1 MKSLVYPSNL
11 LNAGTPFISFTA
23 QKFKYG
29 KGGKPLGYCSLYHPA
44 NVAFQDGAGY
54 TTFDMGPIGSQ
65 IIKGIG
71 SGSTEASLLS
81 AVENTSKAVTSN
93 NDVKTMMALKIAKEG
108 GLTAGND
115 LASTYGLAKGI
126 VTNPNTTA
134 AFTNMAIR
142 SYVFTFKLIADS
154 KEESKE
160 IKEIQQFF
168 RHNMYPEPGAANYI
182 LSYPAK
188 WDIRLYTSQGTEN
201 IYYPKIHECFLT
213 SFSTNFNASSHLHY
227 ATGAPVEVDISL
239 TFQETKVLNKN
250 EIINGENLYA

>member
-11 LNAGTPFISFTA
+11 FNAGTPFVSFTA
-23 QKFKYG
+23 QKFTYG
-29 KGGKPLGYCSLYHPA
+29 KGGKPLGFCSLYHPT

-54 TTFDMGPIGSQ
+54 TTFDMGPIGSKLIQ
-65 IIKGIG
+65 GIG
-71 SGSTEASLLS
+71 ASNTEESLK
-81 AVENTSKAVTSN
+81 AAVTNMQGAVQGNS
-93 NDVKTMMALKIAKEG
+93 DVKTMLALKIAKDA
-108 GLTAGND
+108 GLTAGLD
-115 LASTYGLAKGI
+115 PAATYGLAKGI

-134 AFTNMAIR
+134 QFTNMSIR
-142 SYVFTFKLIADS
+142 SYVFNFKLVADS
-154 KEESKE
+154 ADDSKE

-168 RHNMYPEPGAANYI
+168 RHNMYPEPGPANYI

-188 WDIRLYTSQGTEN
+188 WEIKLYTSQGTEN

-213 SFSTNFNASSHLHY
+213 SFNTNFNASSHMHF

-250 EIINGENLYA
+250 EIISGENLYA